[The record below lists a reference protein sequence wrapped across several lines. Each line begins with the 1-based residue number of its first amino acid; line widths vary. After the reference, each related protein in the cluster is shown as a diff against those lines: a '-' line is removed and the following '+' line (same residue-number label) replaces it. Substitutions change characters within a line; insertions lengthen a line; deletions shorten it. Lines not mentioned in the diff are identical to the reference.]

1 MNKLFRVLILV
12 LLVLSWTSCH
22 KELDVKDPVV
32 SNDEMTVSGA
42 QAHFSWCVDFGGQFQ
57 TGVELSPNENMTD
70 LRRVEAKK
78 EGDKYV
84 AVVDGLSMGTKYY
97 YRIIVWNKLNN
108 YEQEMRS
115 FATSPTFT
123 ITLACNP
130 EEGGTTIGG
139 GTYIVGDSCTMIA
152 TANTGY
158 DFVNWMENGNQVSTD
173 SVCTFAVTYDRTLVA
188 NFSLKE
194 FEITLMATPENGGIV
209 SGSGIYMYGQNCTV
223 TAVTNAGYIFV
234 NWTENGI
241 QVSTMAEYSFEV
253 TDNRQIVAN
262 FKTAPTGAINGLF
275 RINANGDQVYFSK
288 GNLQFQASTNIWR
301 FAENQWNYVG
311 GTSYSEEFGNVY
323 ENGVKCGNNEISST
337 YTGWIDLFGWGT
349 SGCENGNLY
358 YRPYDYEYL
367 EYPGGDYGYGYG
379 PTDGTNYLNSLTG
392 TYANADWG
400 IYNPI
405 SNGGNQSGQWRTLT
419 HEEWIYIFNKRET
432 YSGFRFAKA
441 QVNNV
446 NGVILLPDDWNSS
459 YYSLS
464 NINMNVLDFDGNNIS
479 ASQWGVL
486 EQHGAVFLPC
496 AGSRYQ
502 TSVNGTA
509 PNPTSGIYWSSS
521 CNDNYS
527 AYSAVFSNTGG
538 VYPNSHSIRYDG
550 LSVRLVYPYR

>member
-1 MNKLFRVLILV
+1 MNKLYNALMLVLII
-12 LLVLSWTSCH
+12 LSCSSCH
-22 KELDVKDPVV
+22 KEMDVKDPTV
-32 SNDEMTVSGA
+32 SNEEMTVSGS
-42 QAHFSWCVDFGGQFQ
+42 QARFSWCVDFTESFQ
-57 TGVELSPNENMTD
+57 TGVELSPNENMTE

-84 AVVDGLSMGTKYY
+84 AVVDDLSMGTKYY
-97 YRIIVWNKLNN
+97 YRIVVWNKLNN

-123 ITLACNP
+123 IVLACNP
-130 EEGGTTIGG
+130 EEGGATMGG
-139 GTYIVGDSCTMIA
+139 GTYIVGDSCTVVA
-152 TANTGY
+152 TASMGY
-158 DFVNWMENGNQVSTD
+158 NFVNWTENGIQVSTD
-173 SVCTFAVTYDRTLVA
+173 SIYAFAVTGDRTLVA

-194 FEITLMATPENGGIV
+194 FEITLMAAPENGGTV

-223 TAVTNAGYIFV
+223 TAVTNVGYVFV
-234 NWTENGI
+234 NWTENGN

-253 TDNRQIVAN
+253 MDNRQIVAN
-262 FKTAPTGAINGLF
+262 FKTVPTGAINGLF

-311 GTSYSEEFGNVY
+311 GTNYYGEFGNVY
-323 ENGVKCGNNEISST
+323 ENGLKCNNDEISST
-337 YTGWIDLFGWGT
+337 YSGWIDLFGWGT
-349 SGCENGNLY
+349 SGWENGNLY

-379 PTDGTNYLNSLTG
+379 PTDGTNYLNSLAG

-419 HEEWIYIFNKRET
+419 HEEWIYIFNKRDT

-496 AGSRYQ
+496 AGSRYE

-509 PNPTSGIYWSSS
+509 PNPTGGIYWSSS
-521 CNDNYS
+521 CNGNSS
-527 AYSAVFSNTGG
+527 AFSAGFSNTGG
-538 VYPNSHSIRYDG
+538 VYPNNHSSRYDG
-550 LSVRLVYPYR
+550 LSVRLVCPAQ